1 MIMTKIEKQKTQIN
15 MSQNEFTN
23 YKHCLEVT
31 QLKITINQ
39 PEKNKVDV
47 TSFREKSINNS

>member
-1 MIMTKIEKQKTQIN
+1 

-23 YKHCLEVT
+23 YKHCLELT